1 MFFIQ
6 IINANSISKSTPLT
20 HQEYYSNKTT
30 KKYVQ
35 RGRGQM
41 DSMFLKGLTG
51 EVVTPKDSIYE
62 EARQEWNRAIDKFP
76 LVIVYCEKKQDVV
89 NAIH

>member
-1 MFFIQ
+1 
-6 IINANSISKSTPLT
+6 
-20 HQEYYSNKTT
+20 
-30 KKYVQ
+30 
-35 RGRGQM
+35 M

-51 EVVTPKDSIYE
+51 KVVTPKDPIYE

-89 NAIH
+89 NAIHWARKHRVEIRI